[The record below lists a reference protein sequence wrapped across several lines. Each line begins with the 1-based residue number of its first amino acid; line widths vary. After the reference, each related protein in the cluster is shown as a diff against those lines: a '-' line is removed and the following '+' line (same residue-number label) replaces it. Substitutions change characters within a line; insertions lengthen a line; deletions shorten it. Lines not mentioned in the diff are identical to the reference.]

1 MVFQGTI
8 PNQKGVPV
16 VQEWVAV
23 RFGGSGLN
31 VLAIEP
37 FETVAERLQLGRRP
51 YANPNASIPPHLR
64 AQLPFAVTRANDY
77 LRNCGDQWSAR
88 MQPELDAQ
96 RERLKRLRARQ
107 EQQLRQAYATDQ
119 RPQQIKEKRRLAEQ
133 QAIDGRFNDHERFV
147 NDVMTI
153 EPAPYLKLVAVL
165 HREAAGDQ

>member
-1 MVFQGTI
+1 
-8 PNQKGVPV
+8 
-16 VQEWVAV
+16 
-23 RFGGSGLN
+23 
-31 VLAIEP
+31 
-37 FETVAERLQLGRRP
+37 
-51 YANPNASIPPHLR
+51 
-64 AQLPFAVTRANDY
+64 
-77 LRNCGDQWSAR
+77 